1 MPLEGEMK
9 TELYRGREQARF
21 KHELLE
27 AYLERLFMI
36 VGQHQRTVCYVDC
49 FAGPWQAKGDD
60 LEDTSIAVSLN
71 IIRKCKDGLRGMGH
85 DVSFKALFV
94 EKDPTSYAKL
104 EAYLSGRKS
113 ESTQISSLKGEFI
126 DLRQEILSFCGND
139 SFTFFFI
146 DPTGWK
152 DAVELSTLDPL
163 LKRPNSEFLINFMY
177 EFLVRTHTQDPFADD
192 MQRIFGEVPDTKGMT
207 AEAREEYLVRR
218 YRENLKTV
226 VPARGG
232 QPRTA
237 CVKVKKVLKDRTLY
251 HLVYLTRHPKGII
264 EFMAASDGL
273 DLVQKRLRAMA
284 KQETQVEANG
294 QMFLIGA
301 VESIKKDEG
310 RPDLS
315 EVKTY
320 WLTKLSSTPRRFAIT
335 DLADMLEE
343 TGWFASDF
351 QKAFKELEAEGIVKN
366 QDAQR
371 TRPVNAVNF
380 EKSETLVRLK

>member
-1 MPLEGEMK
+1 MK

-49 FAGPWQAKGDD
+49 FAGPWQSKGDD
-60 LEDTSIAVSLN
+60 LEDTSIAVSLK
-71 IIRKCKDGLRGMGH
+71 IIRKCRDGLRAMGR

-94 EKDPTSYAKL
+94 EKDPTAYAKL
-104 EAYLSGRKS
+104 AAYLNGRKD
-113 ESTQISSLKGEFI
+113 ESVHISSLKGEFAV
-126 DLRQEILSFCGND
+126 LRREILSFCGND

-163 LKRPNSEFLINFMY
+163 LRRANSEFLINFMY
-177 EFLVRTHTQDPFADD
+177 DFLLRTHTQDTFAED
-192 MQRIFGEVPDTKGMT
+192 MLRIFGEVPDTKGMT

-232 QPRTA
+232 KPRTA

-251 HLVYLTRHPKGII
+251 HLVYLTRHPKGVI

-273 DLVQKRLRAMA
+273 DLVQKRLRALA

-294 QMFLIGA
+294 QLFLIGA
-301 VESIKKDEG
+301 DESIKKAEG
-310 RPDLS
+310 RPDLL
-315 EVKTY
+315 EVKSY
-320 WLTKLSSTPRRFAIT
+320 WLTKLSSMPSRFDINA
-335 DLADMLEE
+335 LADMLED

-366 QDAQR
+366 KDALR
-371 TRPVNAVNF
+371 TRPVHAVNF
-380 EKSETLVRLK
+380 EKGEMLVKLK